1 MKPTGAIDDGEVQ
14 AILERVRARVAPPQ
28 PAAPPA
34 AKPASPVKGDVASSS
49 GEGAG
54 VFATVDAAVAA
65 ADRAQRRYADL
76 GLDARRQVID
86 AVRAAMRA
94 AAAELGRL
102 AHQET
107 GLGRP
112 EDKRLKNLLVTE
124 RTPGPEE
131 LVPEVVTGDGGMT
144 VTEYA
149 PWGVIGSITPT
160 TNPTA
165 TIINNTIAALAAGN
179 AVVFNP
185 HPAARR
191 VSAENV
197 RLLNRAIVAAGGP
210 PNLVATIPEPTIETA
225 RELMHHRGVRL
236 LLVTGGGA
244 VVQEALRTDKRA
256 ITAGPGNPPVVV
268 DETADLELAA
278 REIVRGASFDN
289 NVICTDEKEVI
300 AVAAV
305 ADDLLRGMARAG
317 AVIVS
322 AEQLAKL
329 EKVIFE
335 SVVERGEPCK
345 PGTIDKAWI
354 GKNAG
359 AILGQ
364 IGV

>member
-1 MKPTGAIDDGEVQ
+1 MKPTTAIDDGEVQ
-14 AILERVRARVAPPQ
+14 AILERVRARVAPPAVPQ
-28 PAAPPA
+28 PAAPQPA
-34 AKPASPVKGDVASSS
+34 APQPTKSESAAKSPAASPS

-54 VFATVDAAVAA
+54 VFATVDAAVTA

-86 AVRAAMRA
+86 AVRAAMRV

-112 EDKRLKNLLVTE
+112 EDKRLKNLLVT
-124 RTPGPEE
+124 
-131 LVPEVVTGDGGMT
+131 EVVTGDGGMT

-197 RLLNRAIVAAGGP
+197 RLLNRAILAGGGP

-244 VVQEALRTDKRA
+244 VV
-256 ITAGPGNPPVVV
+256 
-268 DETADLELAA
+268 
-278 REIVRGASFDN
+278 
-289 NVICTDEKEVI
+289 
-300 AVAAV
+300 
-305 ADDLLRGMARAG
+305 
-317 AVIVS
+317 
-322 AEQLAKL
+322 
-329 EKVIFE
+329 
-335 SVVERGEPCK
+335 
-345 PGTIDKAWI
+345 
-354 GKNAG
+354 
-359 AILGQ
+359 
-364 IGV
+364 